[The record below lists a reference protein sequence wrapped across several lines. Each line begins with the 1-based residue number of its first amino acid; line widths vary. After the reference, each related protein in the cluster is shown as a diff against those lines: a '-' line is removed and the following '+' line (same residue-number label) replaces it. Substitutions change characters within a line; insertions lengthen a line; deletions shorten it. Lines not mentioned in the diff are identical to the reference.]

1 MKPPPKT
8 SMAKVVLDA
17 SAIVALLREE
27 AGAEIVAQALDG
39 ARLCTVNL
47 SEIVGKMVDLGFPAD
62 ALGHA
67 IAALAIQVV
76 DADEN
81 LAWRAGALRP
91 KTRAAGLSL
100 GDRFCLA
107 LAQREGA
114 PVLTANRAWAD
125 LDLDVEVVLIR

>member
-1 MKPPPKT
+1 
-8 SMAKVVLDA
+8 MAKVVLDS
-17 SAIVALLREE
+17 SAIIALLREE
-27 AGAEIVAQALDG
+27 VGAETVAQALDG

-47 SEIVGKMVDLGFPAD
+47 SEIVGKMAELGLPVDAVGQMMAD
-62 ALGHA
+62 
-67 IAALAIQVV
+67 LAVQVV
-76 DADEN
+76 DADED

-91 KTRAAGLSL
+91 TTREAGLSL

-114 PVLTANRAWAD
+114 RVLTADRAWAG